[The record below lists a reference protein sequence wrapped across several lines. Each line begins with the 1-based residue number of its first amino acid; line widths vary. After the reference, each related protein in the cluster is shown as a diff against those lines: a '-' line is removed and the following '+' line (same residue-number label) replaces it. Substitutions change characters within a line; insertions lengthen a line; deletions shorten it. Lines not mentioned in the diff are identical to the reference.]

1 MSISPLISGFGFTI
15 GFGNIGPSSSNGGHL
30 KSLPFK
36 GGVQASAGGV
46 TGAVPHIVKKNSGS
60 ISSLF
65 IILFD
70 YNHWGNNSVKLTKV
84 FLTILCILTFFF
96 LFSHLESNDRILVC
110 SISQLTQ
117 KSTVL

>member
-65 IILFD
+65 IIPFHD
-70 YNHWGNNSVKLTKV
+70 DHWSNDSVKLTKV
-84 FLTILCILTFFF
+84 FFTTLRILTFFF
-96 LFSHLESNDRILVC
+96 LFSHLESNDRILIC
-110 SISQLTQ
+110 SISQLIQ
-117 KSTVL
+117 KSTR